1 MTKFFHW
8 RVNNWHADRWWAK
21 YRTWTYIC
29 KYNYGV
35 NVEKRKNMA
44 YNFIHIKQMENY
56 IVNHIHIYRII
67 LSYSIHTYEMYESA
81 AKISQ
86 IYTESWRRFPLYAFW
101 ASFMLLRLS
110 FSNVSWDTRLILIWK
125 NKNIKK
131 KKNKCGHGNSFGYF
145 SRTLILHELSLSQT
159 AIDWMVNTVLVQATF
174 NTSKCCV
181 WNFL

>member
-1 MTKFFHW
+1 
-8 RVNNWHADRWWAK
+8 
-21 YRTWTYIC
+21 
-29 KYNYGV
+29 
-35 NVEKRKNMA
+35 MA

-159 AIDWMVNTVLVQATF
+159 AIDWHGVSPSDIQHFQMLCLKFPINANFVFVFMHRERIERRCCEADFLVK
-174 NTSKCCV
+174 SKNEKEKIV
-181 WNFL
+181 KTIMQIWS